1 MRRQRRAASWI
12 VAIPAALC
20 IMGVAASCARD
31 EESRTASAVDVP
43 ATELSLGRPA
53 TAAQIAALDLDVNPA
68 GVGLPA
74 GGATAL
80 SGAPVYAAKCA
91 RCHGEKGEGVA
102 PSPALV
108 GRIPGDSFPFGA
120 DPKLVKTVGNYWPYA
135 TTLYDYVRR
144 SMPIDA
150 PGSLTPDEIYGV
162 VAVVLA
168 ENRIIEP
175 TMMVDATTLPKI
187 RMPAR
192 DRFVPDDRR
201 GPAVRQEPD

>member
-1 MRRQRRAASWI
+1 MSTRRRAARRML
-12 VAIPAALC
+12 ATPAALI
-20 IMGVAASCARD
+20 IMMPAAACARD
-31 EESRTASAVDVP
+31 DDARAAP
-43 ATELSLGRPA
+43 AIEVRATDLALGRPA
-53 TAAQIAALDLDVNPA
+53 TPAEIAEVDRDVNPA

-91 RCHGEKGEGVA
+91 RCHGAKGEGVA

-108 GRIPGDSFPFGA
+108 GRIPGDSFPFGT
-120 DPKLVKTVGNYWPYA
+120 DPKLVKTVGNYWPFA

-150 PGSLTPDEIYGV
+150 PGSLTPDDIYGV

-168 ENRIIEP
+168 ENRVIEP
-175 TMMVDATTLPKI
+175 TMIVDATTLPKI

-201 GPAVRQEPD
+201 GPTVRQEPD

>member
-1 MRRQRRAASWI
+1 MHRVMRALAVASPLTIVVAAAACSRERDSRAA
-12 VAIPAALC
+12 AA
-20 IMGVAASCARD
+20 V
-31 EESRTASAVDVP
+31 EVSATDL
-43 ATELSLGRPA
+43 ALGRPA
-53 TAAQIAALDLDVNPA
+53 TAAEIAALDLDVDPA

-74 GGATAL
+74 GSATAV
-80 SGAPVYAAKCA
+80 SGAAVYAAKCA
-91 RCHGEKGEGVA
+91 RCHGGNGEGVA

-144 SMPIDA
+144 AMPIDA
-150 PGSLTPDEIYGV
+150 PGSLTPNEIYGV

-175 TMMVDATTLPKI
+175 TMTVDATTLPKI

-201 GPAVRQEPD
+201 GATVR